1 MRRLCALVVGAILSG
16 FAFLLVTGD
25 YINEGPVLVDVMR
38 GHGLHAGDMLVMAG
52 WALAMVSLIL
62 LTRTSRRLH
71 SS

>member
-1 MRRLCALVVGAILSG
+1 MRLVCALVVGAILSG

-38 GHGLHAGDMLVMAG
+38 GHGLHSGDMLVMAG

-62 LTRTSRRLH
+62 LTRTSRRLR

>member
-1 MRRLCALVVGAILSG
+1 MRWLCALVVGAILSG

-38 GHGLHAGDMLVMAG
+38 GHGLHSGDMLVMAG

-62 LTRTSRRLH
+62 LTKTSRRLR

>member
-38 GHGLHAGDMLVMAG
+38 GHGLHSGDMLVMAG

>member
-38 GHGLHAGDMLVMAG
+38 GHGLHSGDMLVMAG

-62 LTRTSRRLH
+62 LTRTSRRLQ
-71 SS
+71 SP